1 MIYVVDNEKY
11 FDRKYHFDTV
21 QPFSGNVNYKIL
33 HINNFESHLKYLL
46 EMSNFFGLVNL
57 K

>member
-11 FDRKYHFDTV
+11 FDRKYQFDAV

-46 EMSNFFGLVNL
+46 EMSHFFG
-57 K
+57 